1 MLFTFISSFGY
12 YYKALHDKHYGAT
25 MDYSIE
31 TSATKPTK
39 APDQFTVFLVG
50 VDEYI
55 FCPIR
60 KTAYKVNNKPEEK
73 VRQWWLYRLKEVY
86 GYPFEQMAVEVSVRV
101 GSGEAKKKADI
112 VVYTNLST
120 TIPRIFIEVKKPKRK
135 DGVEQLQV
143 YMNATSCR
151 LGLWSNGEPPHVYL
165 LRVEP
170 KEGEEEATWRE
181 LRNIPSRTEKLEDVD
196 TPLIRKELVPVTDF
210 LSILKECEDYIKA
223 HEGANPFDEIFKL
236 IFAKLYDE

>member
-1 MLFTFISSFGY
+1 MRKSNHLVWHLPYAHYFWANSFLLFTFISSFGY

-120 TIPRIFIEVKKPKRK
+120 TIPRIFIEVKKPK
-135 DGVEQLQV
+135 
-143 YMNATSCR
+143 
-151 LGLWSNGEPPHVYL
+151 
-165 LRVEP
+165 
-170 KEGEEEATWRE
+170 
-181 LRNIPSRTEKLEDVD
+181 
-196 TPLIRKELVPVTDF
+196 
-210 LSILKECEDYIKA
+210 
-223 HEGANPFDEIFKL
+223 
-236 IFAKLYDE
+236 